1 MSLWEQW
8 RPWIGRQQTL
18 LRELILMLLAMLVV
32 GIYFLEHYSAS
43 LEQEREVQL
52 KALAEQTARRAA
64 EALASEDSIS
74 INLIG
79 RETVALAP
87 VAGVRFLNPEQVQVG
102 LSGVSDADLLVSV
115 PVALPDGELAGTLTL
130 LGDNSQ
136 APRQNIEAGF
146 VLAVLCVL
154 LLRLAVTLVRERLVP
169 PQEPVAPSATVVNA
183 PAEEPEPVKAAEVAV
198 PLVVPDTPIDLENVL
213 AQLRLSIVNF
223 DAIRQ
228 RYTEQAVDEVLAD
241 YQRML
246 RRAAAV
252 YGGQVSQPVGR
263 QATVVFSQQPVSQA
277 AFSALCSGL
286 LFLRV
291 VRLLAPIR
299 KQQGKVPLEFKALM
313 TTDKDADES
322 WSLCLAGVPGR
333 LQVPEVQLASTELD
347 VKALYQPDRAQVAVA
362 GDHKVRLQP
371 VEQLAHRYQVLLR
384 TQAET
389 LVSEEEGGSGP
400 NR

>member
-198 PLVVPDTPIDLENVL
+198 PSVVPDTPIDLENVL

-277 AFSALCSGL
+277 AFSALCAGL

>member
-8 RPWIGRQQTL
+8 RPWIGRQHTL

-43 LEQEREVQL
+43 LEQERAVQL

-87 VAGVRFLNPEQVQVG
+87 VAGVRFLNPAEVQVG
-102 LSGVSDADLLVSV
+102 LSGVGDADLVVSV
-115 PVALPDGELAGTLTL
+115 PVALPDGELAGSLTL
-130 LGDNSQ
+130 LGDNDQ
-136 APRQNIEAGF
+136 APRQSIEAGF
-146 VLAVLCVL
+146 VVAVLCVL
-154 LLRLAVTLVRERLVP
+154 LLRLAFTLVRERLMP
-169 PQEPVAPSATVVNA
+169 PP
-183 PAEEPEPVKAAEVAV
+183 PAEPEVVETALPQ
-198 PLVVPDTPIDLENVL
+198 PVPDDEGPTVPRVSPELTETPIDPERIQ

-223 DAIRQ
+223 NAIRQ
-228 RYTEQAVDEVLAD
+228 RYTEQAVNEVLAD
-241 YQRML
+241 YQQML
-246 RRAAAV
+246 NRAVAI
-252 YGGQVSQPVGR
+252 YGGQVSQPIGS
-263 QATVVFSQQPVSQA
+263 QAGVVFCQLPVSQA
-277 AFSALCSGL
+277 AFAALCAGL

-291 VRLLAPIR
+291 VRLQAPLR
-299 KQQGKVPLEFKALM
+299 KQEGKVPLEFKALM

-322 WSLCLAGVPGR
+322 WSLCVAGVPGR
-333 LQVPEVQLASTELD
+333 LQVPEAQLSSTELD

-371 VEQLAHRYQVLLR
+371 VEQLAHRYQALLR

-389 LVSEEEGGSGP
+389 LVSEDEGGSGP
-400 NR
+400 SR

>member
-32 GIYFLEHYSAS
+32 GIYFLEHYSSS
-43 LEQEREVQL
+43 LEQEREIQL

-87 VAGVRFLNPEQVQVG
+87 VAGVRFLNPAEVQVG
-102 LSGVSDADLLVSV
+102 LAGISDGDFYVSV
-115 PVALPDGELAGTLTL
+115 PVALPDGELAGSLTL
-130 LGDNSQ
+130 LGENRDAS
-136 APRQNIEAGF
+136 RQNIEAGF

-154 LLRLAVTLVRERLVP
+154 LLRLAYTLVRERLMP
-169 PQEPVAPSATVVNA
+169 PSEAPLVAAPPAPEPETVSA
-183 PAEEPEPVKAAEVAV
+183 PAQMES
-198 PLVVPDTPIDLENVL
+198 VVPVRSETPIDPERIQ

-223 DAIRQ
+223 EAIRQ
-228 RYTEQAVDEVLAD
+228 RYTEQAVEEVLVD
-241 YQRML
+241 YQRL
-246 RRAAAV
+246 LDKAVAV
-252 YGGQVSQPVGR
+252 YGGQVSQPIGR
-263 QATVVFSQQPVSQA
+263 QAGVVFCQLPVSQA
-277 AFSALCSGL
+277 AFAALCAGL

-291 VRLLAPIR
+291 VRLLAPLR

-313 TTDKDADES
+313 TIDKDPDEA

-333 LQVPEVQLASTELD
+333 LQVPEAHLADTELD
-347 VKALYQPDRAQVAVA
+347 VKALYQPERAQVAVA

-371 VEQLAHRYQVLLR
+371 VEQLAHRYQALLR

-389 LVSEEEGGSGP
+389 LVSEDGGSGP
-400 NR
+400 SK

>member
-277 AFSALCSGL
+277 AFSGLCAGL

>member
-169 PQEPVAPSATVVNA
+169 PQEPVAPSATVVKA
-183 PAEEPEPVKAAEVAV
+183 PAEEPEPVKPAEVAA
-198 PLVVPDTPIDLENVL
+198 PPVVPDTPIDLENVL

-277 AFSALCSGL
+277 AFSALCAGL

-291 VRLLAPIR
+291 VRLLTPIR

>member
-277 AFSALCSGL
+277 AFSALCAGL

>member
-198 PLVVPDTPIDLENVL
+198 PSVVPDTPIDLENVL

-277 AFSALCSGL
+277 AFSALCAGL

-291 VRLLAPIR
+291 VRLLTPIR

>member
-136 APRQNIEAGF
+136 APRQSIEAGF

-169 PQEPVAPSATVVNA
+169 PQEPVEPSATVAKVQTV
-183 PAEEPEPVKAAEVAV
+183 EPEPVPAVAV
-198 PLVVPDTPIDLENVL
+198 AAPALVQEPPIDLENVL

-228 RYTEQAVDEVLAD
+228 RYTEQAVEEVLAD

-252 YGGQVSQPVGR
+252 YGGQVNQPVGH

-277 AFSALCSGL
+277 AFSALCAGL